1 MHLHYLTRF
10 TTAHGRLA
18 EGERAFQWWR
28 RDFGMG
34 WGDLEKQ
41 KAYPSRFPRK
51 RSSVTLLAV
60 SPLQYALLLL
70 LTVNCIFRTAARFCY
85 CC

>member
-41 KAYPSRFPRK
+41 KAYPSRFPKKSEGRL
-51 RSSVTLLAV
+51 SVSAGKAKKQTFFVKKA
-60 SPLQYALLLL
+60 
-70 LTVNCIFRTAARFCY
+70 N
-85 CC
+85 